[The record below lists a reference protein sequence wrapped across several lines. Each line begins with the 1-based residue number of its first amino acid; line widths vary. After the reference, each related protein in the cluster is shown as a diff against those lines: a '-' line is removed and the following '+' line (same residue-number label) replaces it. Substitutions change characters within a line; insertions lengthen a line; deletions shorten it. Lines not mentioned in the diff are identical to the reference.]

1 MIRRLGIDR
10 WPILG
15 VIVEVARQTY
25 ESWREDRTLRLG
37 AGLAYYALFTI
48 VPFFALIA
56 ALAGQLFGLI
66 DMASYLTDRLEQ
78 LGIVEAGV
86 AGESIATELNSRSV
100 SSSLGIIGASSL
112 LFASSLVFLALVD
125 AINTIWNVPVTSGL
139 RNSVRRRL
147 ISFLMVLVTGAVV
160 VAALALSTVT
170 GVIERFVPESIEIA
184 SSLSALL
191 GWVASASSLA
201 IALALL
207 FRYVGPVRAPWI
219 PAVSSAVATAF
230 LMVVGA
236 QVISWYLTRFG
247 GSSLGGAFGAL
258 LAMLSWVYY
267 EAQILLGGVQ
277 LVKTLTTRLGLLP
290 AADPAL

>member
-1 MIRRLGIDR
+1 
-10 WPILG
+10 
-15 VIVEVARQTY
+15 
-25 ESWREDRTLRLG
+25 
-37 AGLAYYALFTI
+37 
-48 VPFFALIA
+48 FALTA
-56 ALAGQLFGLI
+56 ALAEQLFGLI

-78 LGIVEAGV
+78 MGIVEADA
-86 AGESIATELNSRSV
+86 AGQSIATELNRRSV
-100 SSSLGIIGASSL
+100 TSTLGIIGAGSL

-125 AINTIWNVPVTSGL
+125 AINTIWNVPVRSGL

-147 ISFLMVLVTGAVV
+147 ISFLMVLVTGAALI
-160 VAALALSTVT
+160 AALALSTVT
-170 GVIERFVPESIEIA
+170 GVIERFVPGSIEIA
-184 SSLSALL
+184 GTASALL
-191 GWVASASSLA
+191 GWVVSASSLA

-219 PAVSSAVATAF
+219 PAASSALATAF

-236 QVISWYLTRFG
+236 QAISWYLTRFG

-277 LVKTLTTRLGLLP
+277 LVKTLTTRRGLLP
-290 AADPAL
+290 TADPNH